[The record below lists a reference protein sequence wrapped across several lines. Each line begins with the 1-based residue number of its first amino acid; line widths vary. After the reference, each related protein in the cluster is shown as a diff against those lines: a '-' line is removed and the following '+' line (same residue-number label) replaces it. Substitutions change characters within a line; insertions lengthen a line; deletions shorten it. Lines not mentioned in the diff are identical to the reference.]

1 MSSPHPVPAAPET
14 CTIKTLPPEL
24 WAPAAQKA
32 IEVNP
37 ANALPVNDLAAALP
51 GAVLPPEHLA
61 LLTPKRW
68 PASGVRLTV
77 GFLDNPPADL
87 RARLLSHMNSWGQF
101 GNVRFVESSS
111 SPQVRI
117 ARAAGDGYW
126 SYIGTDIL
134 SIPANQPT
142 MNLDSFSMTTADSE
156 FHRVV
161 RHETGHTLGFPHEH
175 TRSQIVNR
183 IDREKAIAYFMAT
196 QGWSRDQVI
205 AQVLTPLDN
214 SALIATAQADIQSIM
229 CYWLPASIM
238 KDGVAVTGGTDIDQ
252 MDAQFA
258 AQVYPIPR
266 QSSKAAPSIA
276 AFANRL
282 WAAFVANNSSNQLL
296 VCSSADGQIWTDN
309 TLVHGE
315 LSKTAPSMAVFNNR
329 AWVAFIANNSTN
341 QVLVSSSADG
351 QTWTGNTLV
360 HGESSKTAPSLA
372 TFKNRLYVAF
382 VANNNSNN
390 VLICSSADGQTWT
403 GNSLVHGGESS
414 KTAPSLAVF
423 NNRLYVAF
431 IANNNSN
438 NVLICSTADGQTWT
452 GNSLVHGGESSKTAP
467 SLAVFKNK
475 LYVAFIA
482 NNNTNQVLVCS
493 TSDGAN
499 WTGNELVHGGESSK
513 DTPSL
518 AAFNNRLYVSFI
530 ANNSTNQVLLCS
542 TADGVNWTGNIVI

>member
-1 MSSPHPVPAAPET
+1 MSSPSYSPAPAET
-14 CTIKTLPPEL
+14 CTVKVLPQEL
-24 WAPAAQKA
+24 WAAAAQKA
-32 IEVNP
+32 IEINP
-37 ANALPVNDLAAALP
+37 ANALPTSMFHAALP
-51 GAVLPPEHLA
+51 GASIAKEHLA
-61 LLTPKRW
+61 LLTGKRW

-87 RARLLSHMNSWGQF
+87 KARLLSHMNAWHQF
-101 GNVRFVESSS
+101 ANVQFVESSS
-111 SPQVRI
+111 NPQVRI
-117 ARAAGDGYW
+117 ARNAGDGYW
-126 SYIGTDIL
+126 SYLGTDIS
-134 SIPANQPT
+134 SIPAGQQT
-142 MNLDSFSMTTADSE
+142 MNLDSFTMNTPDSE

-175 TRSQIVNR
+175 TRSEIVNR
-183 IDREKAIAYFMAT
+183 IDREKAITYFMAN

-214 SALIATAQADIQSIM
+214 SALIATAHADVASIM

-238 KDGVAVTGGTDIDQ
+238 KDNVAVTGGTDIDAL
-252 MDAQFA
+252 DAQFA
-258 AQVYPIPR
+258 AQVYPIQK
-266 QSSKAAPSIA
+266 QSSKHGPSLA
-276 AFANRL
+276 AFNNRL
-282 WAAFVANNSSNQLL
+282 WAAFVANNNSDQLL

-329 AWVAFIANNSTN
+329 AWIAFMADNSTN

-351 QTWTGNTLV
+351 QNWTANSLV

-372 TFKNRLYVAF
+372 AFNHRLYVAF
-382 VANNNSNN
+382 IANNNSNQ
-390 VLICSSADGQTWT
+390 VLICSSADGQNWT

-438 NVLICSTADGQTWT
+438 QVLI
-452 GNSLVHGGESSKTAP
+452 
-467 SLAVFKNK
+467 
-475 LYVAFIA
+475 
-482 NNNTNQVLVCS
+482 
-493 TSDGAN
+493 
-499 WTGNELVHGGESSK
+499 
-513 DTPSL
+513 
-518 AAFNNRLYVSFI
+518 
-530 ANNSTNQVLLCS
+530 CS